1 MSNRLA
7 GFGIVQ
13 LLSAAA
19 FTLHSI
25 SCGPNEE
32 EILLQQFESDLELAN
47 STIDSLNYTVES
59 SNLLIDEMRARVDSL
74 QRVDAKLLET
84 VQKLNGD
91 IKKWRTLASEH
102 RRKNEQLSAEIERM
116 KRDKKADQRTFARL
130 RAESDSLTNALL
142 ESHTSIRRREDHL
155 RQMEVELAQARDT
168 AAQLRVAE
176 TSVRILVG
184 SESYLKENGF
194 LTSSR
199 SLGRAFRKK
208 HKLASKLDPADLR
221 VKLVP
226 IGDTISLDG
235 NLKALVDRYGNLKEG
250 EAYKK
255 SKGDGAVEIT
265 FVDALLGGVDVLAI
279 MKE

>member
-13 LLSAAA
+13 FLAAAA

-25 SCGPNEE
+25 SCGPSEE
-32 EILLQQFESDLELAN
+32 EILLQQFEADLEIAN
-47 STIDSLNYTVES
+47 STIDSLNYSVES

-91 IKKWRTLASEH
+91 VKKWRTLASEH

-116 KRDKKADQRTFARL
+116 KRDKQTDQRTFARL

-176 TSVRILVG
+176 TSVRVLVG
-184 SESYLKENGF
+184 SESFLNENGF
-194 LTSSR
+194 LKSSR

-208 HKLASKLDPADLR
+208 HILVSKLNPEDPR
-221 VKLVP
+221 VQLAP
-226 IGDTISLDG
+226 IGNTVYLDG
-235 NLKALVDRYGNLKEG
+235 ALKSLVDRYGNLKEG
-250 EAYKK
+250 EAYKI
-255 SKGDGAVEIT
+255 SKGDGTVEIT
-265 FVDALLGGVDVLAI
+265 FVDSLLGGIDVLAI
-279 MKE
+279 MEE